1 MTDISQLLKRHGIQA
16 NKSLGQNFLHKTDI
30 IENIAKNAAG
40 SDCVLEIGAGPGVL
54 SKHLCGSFKKVVT
67 IEIDRSLE
75 PVTREVLEGCKN
87 HTMVYADFLKIN
99 LNDIINKYLNLPP
112 VTVVGNLPYNITG
125 QIITKLIKNHA
136 LFDKAVIM
144 IQKEAAQKL
153 CAAPSQDGY
162 RAISVLTQYFTNIT
176 PLFDVTPDCFIPAPH
191 VTSSVILMKFKES
204 LPLAAIHE
212 GEFISFIH
220 KIFCQRRKLIT
231 SVFQTPCEKDKLRRI
246 LNNLEL
252 SEKTR
257 GEQLDHSQLS
267 EIFRLLYMNKNEI
280 LGN

>member
-1 MTDISQLLKRHGIQA
+1 MKKRILLFAVSLIFVLGFTACGKAKQSAEELIQQENEIIAEHQDLWDLAFNAVDKDTVGSQTG
-16 NKSLGQNFLHKTDI
+16 D
-30 IENIAKNAAG
+30 
-40 SDCVLEIGAGPGVL
+40 
-54 SKHLCGSFKKVVT
+54 
-67 IEIDRSLE
+67 
-75 PVTREVLEGCKN
+75 
-87 HTMVYADFLKIN
+87 YADFLKIN
-99 LNDIINKYLNLPP
+99 LNNIINKYLDLPP

-162 RAISVLTQYFTNIT
+162 RAISVLTQYFTNVT
-176 PLFDVTPDCFIPAPH
+176 PLFDVTPDCFIPPPH